1 MQFSMYTHEGDR
13 MVLASIQR
21 QLETALFFTQR
32 GTGTVTAEALVG
44 RVEAEVTACGHP
56 EVTDT
61 AVREWIYTYLEDKGH
76 IVQTEVIA

>member
-13 MVLASIQR
+13 MVLASLQR
-21 QLETALFFTQR
+21 QLEIVLSFTHA
-32 GTGTVTAEALVG
+32 VTAEALVG

-61 AVREWIYTYLEDKGH
+61 AVREWIYTYLENEGH
-76 IVQTEVIA
+76 IVQTEVIV

>member
-1 MQFSMYTHEGDR
+1 MNFSMYSPEGNR
-13 MVLASIQR
+13 SVLASLQR
-21 QLETALFFTQR
+21 QLEIVLSFTHA
-32 GTGTVTAEALVG
+32 VTAEDLVG

-76 IVQTEVIA
+76 LIQTECIV